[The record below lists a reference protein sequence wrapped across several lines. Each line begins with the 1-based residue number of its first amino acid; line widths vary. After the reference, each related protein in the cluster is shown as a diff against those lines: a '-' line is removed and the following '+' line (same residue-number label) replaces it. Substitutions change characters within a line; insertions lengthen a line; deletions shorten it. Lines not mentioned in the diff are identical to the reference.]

1 MLTRI
6 TSAQINTYQEHTYD
20 ILNNLSTNHPTSRRI
35 LALPVAILDV
45 TAQVM
50 KTPLHAI
57 ESAAMAVINLIGA
70 GFSNQYTLE
79 HAAVSIEMAIQC
91 SLQTPVRLLFTPFKI
106 MSQFFRIIIDPQA
119 RSIQEAG
126 EGSVESAAVVAVGLP
141 YQILCAVL
149 QPMIQLCVNQE
160 PSRINTF

>member
-20 ILNNLSTNHPTSRRI
+20 MLNNLSTNHRNIRGL

-45 TAQVM
+45 ATQFM

-70 GFSNQYTLE
+70 SFSNRYTL
-79 HAAVSIEMAIQC
+79 ADALISMEMAIKY
-91 SLQTPVRLLFTPFKI
+91 SLQTPVCLLFTPFKI
-106 MSQFFRIIIDPQA
+106 MAQFFRITTDPQA
-119 RSIQEAG
+119 RSINEEG
-126 EGSVESAAVVAVGLP
+126 EGSVEGAAFVAVVLP

-160 PSRINTF
+160 PSPANTF